1 MPLQWWCSATGIAW
15 TWSWRAYPGVWIMI
29 VLLALLVLV
38 RRPAAIT
45 GQQRVLWLL
54 GCSTLWMALD
64 WPLGTLGA
72 GYLLSAHALQFLLIV
87 YLAVPL
93 LLCGLPPAWLGVVGR
108 RAVIVSV
115 VRFTTHPVVA
125 GAVCAAV
132 LIVSHVPSV
141 LDTLRPTQLGSFALD
156 IAWLLAGL
164 LLWWPVIV
172 AVPERRWFP
181 APVKM
186 LYLFVTGLP
195 CVGVGIV
202 LTLTD
207 FPLFGLYE
215 LAPRVEAIPARIDQ
229 QVAGMTMWVVAHLMT
244 FAAISVV
251 FFHWARSN
259 EATSTTHGK
268 GDVPMRAIIRILT
281 IVFTLALG
289 STLVVADDVPAP
301 LKHAKVEQLGEVLTD
316 ARGMTLYV
324 FANDTEPA
332 KSACV
337 GSCSSNW
344 PPFRP
349 SAGDPAPKPPLTVIT
364 RDDGGKQYAYQGKPL
379 YFWKNDKKPG
389 DAKGHKFAD
398 RWFAAQ
404 P

>member
-1 MPLQWWCSATGIAW
+1 M
-15 TWSWRAYPGVWIMI
+15 
-29 VLLALLVLV
+29 
-38 RRPAAIT
+38 T
-45 GQQRVLWLL
+45 GQRRVWWLL
-54 GCSTLWMALD
+54 GCSTLWAALD

-87 YLAVPL
+87 YVAAPL
-93 LLCGLPPAWLGVVGR
+93 LLCGLPSVWVGAVGR
-108 RAVIVSV
+108 RPAIVGV
-115 VRFTTHPVVA
+115 LRFTTHPVVA

-132 LIVSHVPSV
+132 LVVSHIPSV

-172 AVPERRWFP
+172 AVPERPWFP
-181 APVKM
+181 APVKI
-186 LYLFVTGLP
+186 LYLFLTGLP

-215 LAPRVEAIPARIDQ
+215 LAPRVESIPARIDQ

-251 FFHWARSN
+251 FFHWARST
-259 EATSTTHGK
+259 EAASTTSRN
-268 GDVPMRAIIRILT
+268 GDAQMTATTRILT
-281 IVFTLALG
+281 IVFALVLG
-289 STLVVADDVPAP
+289 STFVAADEIPAP
-301 LKHAKVEQLGEVLTD
+301 LRHAKAGQLGEVLTD

-324 FANDTEPA
+324 FTNDTEPG

-337 GSCSSNW
+337 GSCASNW

-349 SAGDPAPKPPLTVIT
+349 SAGDPVPKPPLTIIT
-364 RDDGGKQYAYQGKPL
+364 RDDGGTQYAYKGKPL
-379 YFWKNDKKPG
+379 YFWKNDKTPG

-398 RWFAAQ
+398 RWFVAQ

>member
-1 MPLQWWCSATGIAW
+1 
-15 TWSWRAYPGVWIMI
+15 MI
-29 VLLALLVLV
+29 GLLALVLLVK
-38 RRPAAIT
+38 RPTAIT

-93 LLCGLPPAWLGVVGR
+93 LLCGLPPAWLGALGCRQAIVG
-108 RAVIVSV
+108 VL
-115 VRFTTHPVVA
+115 RFTTHPVVA

-132 LIVSHVPSV
+132 LVVSHIPSV

-195 CVGVGIV
+195 CIGVGIV

-207 FPLFGLYE
+207 LPLVGLYE
-215 LAPRVEAIPARIDQ
+215 LAPRVEAIPARVDQ
-229 QVAGMTMWVVAHLMT
+229 QAAGMTMWVVAHLMT

-251 FFHWARSN
+251 FFQWVRS
-259 EATSTTHGK
+259 
-268 GDVPMRAIIRILT
+268 
-281 IVFTLALG
+281 
-289 STLVVADDVPAP
+289 
-301 LKHAKVEQLGEVLTD
+301 GE
-316 ARGMTLYV
+316 
-324 FANDTEPA
+324 TE
-332 KSACV
+332 
-337 GSCSSNW
+337 
-344 PPFRP
+344 
-349 SAGDPAPKPPLTVIT
+349 SAGV
-364 RDDGGKQYAYQGKPL
+364 GKER
-379 YFWKNDKKPG
+379 
-389 DAKGHKFAD
+389 HT
-398 RWFAAQ
+398 
-404 P
+404 